1 VTVPGE
7 FPSID
12 DIRPSGVSIRAW
24 QMYKRFPQGS
34 YARVESGPRKVGE
47 VVQICEVVE
56 GMPMRF
62 RVRVNPFQERSHD
75 RFVQV
80 EMRNMAPLNAME
92 VIAEASR

>member
-1 VTVPGE
+1 MTVPGE
-7 FPSID
+7 FPTVD
-12 DIRPSGVSIRAW
+12 DGRPEGMSIRVW

-34 YARVESGPRKVGE
+34 YARVVSGERRVGE